1 MAYSFTSLKMANE
14 AWLSIY
20 RESLLTMG
28 LPIIE
33 GNLVQSQGFVIK
45 IDDIEDLK
53 AKAKQFGATLI
64 ILNITYYDESQEL
77 KSSSY
82 DAVDMDTFDG
92 EDISELPYSID
103 VFVRLG
109 ESNTWLNLELPSAS
123 SFFLVDVYDFNEE
136 EDEYEEDEAPESE
149 DLTIWRI
156 EKSLEIA
163 QLDGFCHLKNS
174 DLRRHFVEDVA
185 KKEGWY
191 DYSLDN
197 TMFSCISFATTAYNC
212 YEYAILPEKT
222 KKLHDEGK
230 SSAEIAKLL
239 GHTKNRIE
247 KSLVHKISD
256 GMLSAIELMRNRTA
270 GDFERL
276 TKDLSICTPIDK

>member
-20 RESLLTMG
+20 RESLLPMG

-136 EDEYEEDEAPESE
+136 DE
-149 DLTIWRI
+149 
-156 EKSLEIA
+156 
-163 QLDGFCHLKNS
+163 
-174 DLRRHFVEDVA
+174 
-185 KKEGWY
+185 
-191 DYSLDN
+191 
-197 TMFSCISFATTAYNC
+197 
-212 YEYAILPEKT
+212 
-222 KKLHDEGK
+222 
-230 SSAEIAKLL
+230 
-239 GHTKNRIE
+239 
-247 KSLVHKISD
+247 
-256 GMLSAIELMRNRTA
+256 
-270 GDFERL
+270 
-276 TKDLSICTPIDK
+276 